1 MMRTAFDNAWVVTR
15 VASPIFVG
23 RRDQLER
30 VREALD
36 RAVSGRPTFV
46 VVTGDAGVGKTRFVD
61 QVARRAEAGGWRTLL
76 GGCVQMGDDT
86 LPYAPIVEALR
97 RLADVV
103 GTTDFEKVIGPG
115 SAELSRLVPDLLRSA
130 SAMSGDAELAT
141 VSSQGR
147 LLEALLA
154 VLRHLASDRPL
165 LFVVED
171 IHWADQIG
179 RASCR
184 ERV

>member
-1 MMRTAFDNAWVVTR
+1 MTRTDLDNGWVVTR
-15 VASPIFVG
+15 VASPVFVG

-46 VVTGDAGVGKTRFVD
+46 VVAGDAGVGKTRFVGE
-61 QVARRAEAGGWRTLL
+61 VARRAEAGGWRALL

-103 GTTDFEKVIGPG
+103 GPTDLEKLIGPG
-115 SAELSRLVPDLLRSA
+115 SSELSRLVPDLVRS
-130 SAMSGDAELAT
+130 SSVVSGAE
-141 VSSQGR
+141 
-147 LLEALLA
+147 
-154 VLRHLASDRPL
+154 
-165 LFVVED
+165 
-171 IHWADQIG
+171 I
-179 RASCR
+179 
-184 ERV
+184 